1 VGAGRLLKMKNLR
14 HRSALLTGSAL
25 LFAGAV
31 AATLGLKSCQTTSEF
46 AHVEGLPEVVDFNFH
61 VRPILSDRCYA
72 CHGPA
77 STGRKANLRL
87 DTEEGALQLAA
98 ESGKVAID
106 AGDVHGSELWARIN
120 HTDPDMLMPPPES
133 NLKLSDY
140 EKAVLG
146 KWIEQGAKWKPHWSF
161 IPPQKAEAPAVKNQA
176 WPKNDI
182 DRYVLARL
190 EREGLAPQPEADPA
204 KLIRRVTFD
213 LTGLPPTPQEV
224 TDFLNDKSPNAFE
237 KVVDRLLASPRFGER
252 MASVWLDVARYADTH
267 GYQDD
272 MPRTQ
277 WPWRN
282 WVIEAY
288 NRNLPFNE
296 FVTWQLAG
304 DLLPNATYEQILAT
318 GFNRNHAISQEGG
331 IIDEEYRVE
340 YVADRTNTF
349 SAAFLGLT
357 FECARCHDHKYDPL
371 MQKEY
376 YQLYAFFNN
385 VPEDGWIPYRET
397 PGPAL
402 EVTTPA
408 QREQLAAIKK
418 MIAEKE
424 QELAR
429 VANSPATQAR
439 YAPPAASLNQGLV
452 LHITAE
458 DKVRQRTS
466 YPWWDKAKKNPFQQK
481 FTPGQPGGKFS
492 VILEGDTVPPNVP
505 GKIGQAYL
513 FKGDNQLTVADT
525 AVGDFERYQPFSV
538 NTWVRI
544 DKKDK
549 QFGLVTKL
557 CEDNDG
563 KAGWELSVHM
573 DSLLV
578 RITNVWPYNTL
589 CVSSKTTIPV
599 GEWAHVGFTYDGSS
613 RAAGIRMFI
622 NGQEAPGRVHF
633 DRLYRS
639 IKALNRNRNNNGIRV
654 GRRFYHGGLVGALD
668 DVRVYARQLTG
679 LEMAQLAQQP
689 ATAQAQ
695 AEHAKMTSPVYQK
708 ALAELTAVRQQE
720 CDLRHPW
727 IETLVMAERD
737 TVRPSFILDRGA
749 YDAHKERVTPGTPE
763 KVLNFANLPPNRLGL
778 ARWLFSEQN
787 PLVGR
792 VTVNR
797 YWQMLFGRGIV
808 GTVEDFGNQGTLPTH
823 PELLDWL
830 AVTYREKGW
839 DTKQLLKTIVLS
851 ATYRQ
856 ASRTPAALRER
867 DPDNALLARGPSH
880 RLPAEMLRDNALF
893 TSGLLVEKVGGPSV
907 FPYQPDGI
915 WEATTSGRGL
925 VTYQRDQ
932 GEGLYRRSLYTYWK
946 RTVPPP
952 AMITLDAAARTLCA
966 VKRQATSTPLQGLV
980 LLNDPQMVEA
990 SRVLAEKLLAQGAV
1004 VVGGD
1009 TDPIGEAFFRL
1020 VSRRIQ
1026 PSERQVL
1033 YDLYTEELANF
1044 GRNPQAA
1051 AKLLATGDAPRNPKL
1066 NPAQHAALTLV
1077 VSTIYN
1083 LDEAVTKR

>member
-1 VGAGRLLKMKNLR
+1 LIEQKEK
-14 HRSALLTGSAL
+14 ALA
-25 LFAGAV
+25 
-31 AATLGLKSCQTTSEF
+31 Q
-46 AHVEGLPEVVDFNFH
+46 VV
-61 VRPILSDRCYA
+61 
-72 CHGPA
+72 A
-77 STGRKANLRL
+77 ST
-87 DTEEGALQLAA
+87 
-98 ESGKVAID
+98 
-106 AGDVHGSELWARIN
+106 
-120 HTDPDMLMPPPES
+120 
-133 NLKLSDY
+133 
-140 EKAVLG
+140 
-146 KWIEQGAKWKPHWSF
+146 
-161 IPPQKAEAPAVKNQA
+161 
-176 WPKNDI
+176 
-182 DRYVLARL
+182 
-190 EREGLAPQPEADPA
+190 
-204 KLIRRVTFD
+204 
-213 LTGLPPTPQEV
+213 
-224 TDFLNDKSPNAFE
+224 
-237 KVVDRLLASPRFGER
+237 
-252 MASVWLDVARYADTH
+252 
-267 GYQDD
+267 
-272 MPRTQ
+272 
-277 WPWRN
+277 
-282 WVIEAY
+282 
-288 NRNLPFNE
+288 
-296 FVTWQLAG
+296 
-304 DLLPNATYEQILAT
+304 
-318 GFNRNHAISQEGG
+318 
-331 IIDEEYRVE
+331 
-340 YVADRTNTF
+340 
-349 SAAFLGLT
+349 
-357 FECARCHDHKYDPL
+357 
-371 MQKEY
+371 
-376 YQLYAFFNN
+376 
-385 VPEDGWIPYRET
+385 
-397 PGPAL
+397 
-402 EVTTPA
+402 
-408 QREQLAAIKK
+408 
-418 MIAEKE
+418 
-424 QELAR
+424 
-429 VANSPATQAR
+429 ATQAR
-439 YAPPAASLNQGLV
+439 YAPPTASLGQGLV
-452 LHITAE
+452 LHITAD
-458 DKVRQRTS
+458 DKVQQRTS

-492 VILEGDTVPPNVP
+492 VILEGDTVPPAIS

-513 FKGDNQLTVADT
+513 FKGDNQLNVADT
-525 AVGDFERYQPFSV
+525 AVGDFERYQPFSA

-544 DKKDK
+544 DKKDQ

-563 KAGWELSVHM
+563 KAGWELSVHH

-639 IKALNRNRNNNGIRV
+639 IKALNRVRGNNGIRV

-668 DVRVYARQLTG
+668 DVRVYARQLSA

-689 ATAQAQ
+689 ATPAAQ
-695 AEHAKMTSPVYQK
+695 AEHAKMQSPAYQQ
-708 ALAELTAVRQQE
+708 ALAELTAARRQE

-737 TVRPSFILDRGA
+737 TVRPSYILDRGA
-749 YDAHKERVTPGTPE
+749 YDAHKERVTPGTPQ
-763 KVLNFANLPPNRLGL
+763 KVLDFEGKNLPANRLGL
-778 ARWLFSEQN
+778 AKWLFSDQN

-792 VTVNR
+792 VIVNR
-797 YWQMLFGRGIV
+797 YWQMLFGKGIV

-830 AVTYREKGW
+830 AVEYRQTGW
-839 DTKQLLKTIVLS
+839 DTKKILKTMVLS

-856 ASRTPAALRER
+856 ASRTPATLRER
-867 DPDNALLARGPSH
+867 DPDNSLLARGPSH
-880 RLPAEMLRDNALF
+880 RLAAEMLRDNALF
-893 TSGLLVEKVGGPSV
+893 TSGLLVDKVGGPSV

-925 VTYQRDQ
+925 VTYRPDQ

-952 AMITLDAAARTLCA
+952 AMLTLDAAARTLCA

-1004 VVGGD
+1004 VVGGSTAVVGVPTNH